1 MNNRDEDLGC
11 ANTYANMESMK
22 KSATKSDGNKTSSDL
37 SAAKKYDVKDD
48 DEDEEG
54 IENPYGDL
62 YLNEETIPDVPI
74 NELEN
79 AILERKEN
87 EEDGFKR
94 EYSASI

>member
-1 MNNRDEDLGC
+1 MNNRDENLEC
-11 ANTYANMESMK
+11 TNTYANMESMK

-79 AILERKEN
+79 AIMERKEN